1 MIELSG
7 TIIIEDGK
15 IILLYREDEGH
26 WEVPGGKVE
35 AEESPTEA
43 AVRETKE
50 EIGISVEL
58 RRPFYSGEFQHNED
72 LFLWHGYLAEITEG
86 KPGLQEDKFTELKW
100 IGSEELEKLDLAPN
114 LRMIEPSLRK
124 ILE

>member
-15 IILLYREDEGH
+15 LLLLYKEDEGH
-26 WEVPGGKVE
+26 WKVPGGKVE
-35 AEESPTEA
+35 AEDSPTET
-43 AVRETKE
+43 AVRETE
-50 EIGISVEL
+50 EEAGVSTEL
-58 RRPFYSGEFQHNED
+58 RKPFYSGEFQHNED
-72 LFLWHGYLAEITEG
+72 LFLWHGYLAEIKEG
-86 KPGLQEDKFTELKW
+86 KLGLHEDKFTELKW
-100 IGSEELEKLDLAPN
+100 ADSEELEKLDLAPN